1 MNTVKVNIQS
11 DVFYQ
16 VKPIHLSQLEELIET
31 GSKHAK
37 CKFTSKETVQ
47 YFSEKTDE
55 MWAAHCL
62 NLSNLQVYNLLS
74 KAMRIV
80 QDTEEYTSYLL
91 NKTFGEEKNRSY
103 STPPGTI
110 RVYSED
116 LICFYNGKTWRKI
129 KL

>member
-16 VKPIHLSQLEELIET
+16 VKHIHLSQLEELIET

-55 MWAAHCL
+55 IWAAHCL

-91 NKTFGEEKNRSY
+91 NKTFGE
-103 STPPGTI
+103 
-110 RVYSED
+110 
-116 LICFYNGKTWRKI
+116 
-129 KL
+129 